1 MPVQPNQT
9 HQHEL
14 LAPAGSLEAF
24 FAAMEAG
31 ADAVYCGLKE
41 FSARAKAKNFTL
53 AETERLTAYAHQ
65 QGRRLYVTL
74 NTLLKEAELPRG
86 LEILAALASFPVDG
100 IIIQDLGLWR
110 LARQHFPELPLHAS
124 TQMTIHN
131 AAGVKMLEGMG
142 FSRAVLAR
150 ELSLEEITAIRQQTR
165 IELEHF
171 VHGALCYSISG
182 QCLFSSYLTGNSG
195 NRGRC
200 AQPCR
205 RRYQAHGKPGFYL
218 STSDLCA
225 ITLLPKLAA
234 AGVMSFKI
242 EGRMKNA
249 EYVSTVVAAYRAVLD
264 ARPADVQ
271 QAIKAAEESLA
282 EAFGRS
288 TTTGLLKGKAPSGI
302 ALPATKGGIGR
313 LLGPVDSIQGSAVFL
328 TTAADVHVG
337 DRLRIQPQSDL
348 AGSAFTVQELFLGAR
363 QVKRAGADSAI
374 RLGTPFRG
382 IFQKGD
388 QVYKVSTGKGFT
400 MSEAACQRR
409 LAAVDLPQVPVQLT
423 VSSRAANRLTLAAQA
438 AGCQLSE
445 EYEVEML
452 PASHSPL
459 NREALFSTFAKTGH
473 AVLRLGEF
481 AVGALPPVVIKP
493 SRLNEV
499 RRDFYAALGPQ
510 VESALARQRTKRI
523 EDAVAALLPA
533 RPRPAVETAALT
545 VVARG
550 SRDLAILEDQSKAA
564 MALRVML
571 ALTPGNVEAVAKQGR
586 GLAALRDR
594 LLWDIPADIFE
605 GEWRAFQTV
614 VRQLLKLGY
623 TAFRINNLGHFAL
636 FADADAVRLLSGPWL
651 YVLNSQA
658 ALALLDLGAQQ
669 VTLSLEDDQQNMAAI
684 LAREVGTAATV
695 VVYSPIDLITSRIPM
710 RNMPQGAVLEADSG
724 EQMRLDFDSG
734 LTVASA
740 GQDLSWSGKLQELRR
755 MGCREFI
762 VDLAR
767 AGLTSKRGTEVL
779 AAVLADQPLAGTS
792 CFNFERSLA

>member
-1 MPVQPNQT
+1 
-9 HQHEL
+9 
-14 LAPAGSLEAF
+14 
-24 FAAMEAG
+24 MEAG

-74 NTLLKEAELPRG
+74 NTLIKEAELPRS
-86 LEILAALASFPVDG
+86 LEILAALASFSVDG

-131 AAGVKMLEGMG
+131 AAGVKMLEAMG

-150 ELSLEEITAIRQQTR
+150 ELSLDEISAIRQQTR

-182 QCLFSSYLTGNSG
+182 QCLFSSYLSGNSG

-205 RRYQAHGKPGFYL
+205 RRYQARGKTGFYF

-225 ITLLPKLAA
+225 ISLLPRLAS

-264 ARPADVQ
+264 ASEADKQ
-271 QAIKAAEESLA
+271 QAIKAAEESLS

-302 ALPATKGGIGR
+302 AIPSTKGGIGR
-313 LLGPVDSIQGSAVFL
+313 LLGAVERVQASAVFL

-348 AGSAFTVQELFLGAR
+348 AGSAFTVQELFLGDR
-363 QVKRAGADSAI
+363 QVKRAGANSAI

-400 MSEAACQRR
+400 MSEEACQRR

-423 VSSRAANRLTLAAQA
+423 VSSPAANRLTLDAM
-438 AGCQLSE
+438 AGGCRLTE

-452 PASHSPL
+452 AASHSPL
-459 NREALFSTFAKTGH
+459 NRDALLTTFAKTGQ
-473 AVLRLGEF
+473 AALRLSRLE
-481 AVGALPPVVIKP
+481 VGALPPVVIKP

-499 RRDFYAALGPQ
+499 RRDFYATLDQQ
-510 VESALARQRTKRI
+510 VEDARARQLTNRI
-523 EDAVAALLPA
+523 EAAQSVLLPA
-533 RPRPAVETAALT
+533 CPPRVVEAEALT
-545 VVARG
+545 LVARG
-550 SRDLAILEDQSKAA
+550 SRDLAILEEQSQGPK
-564 MALRVML
+564 ALRVIL
-571 ALTPGNVEAVAKQGR
+571 SLTPGNVEAISKQGS
-586 GLAALRDR
+586 GVAALRDR
-594 LLWDIPADIFE
+594 ILWDIPADIFE
-605 GEWRAFQTV
+605 GEWRAFQAV
-614 VRQLLKLGY
+614 VMQLLKSGY
-623 TAFRINNLGHFAL
+623 SGFRINNLGHFSL
-636 FADADAVRLLSGPWL
+636 FADKAAVRLMSGPWL

-658 ALALLDLGAQQ
+658 ALALVELGAQQ
-669 VTLSLEDDQQNMAAI
+669 VSLSLEDDKQNMTDI
-684 LAREVGTAATV
+684 LAREVSAAATV
-695 VVYSPIDLITSRIPM
+695 VVYSPIELISSRIPM
-710 RNMPQGAVLEADSG
+710 WAMPQGSVLEADSG
-724 EQMRLDFDSG
+724 EQLRLDFASG
-734 LTVASA
+734 LTVACA
-740 GQDLSWSGKLQELRR
+740 GQDFSLSGMLQELRR
-755 MGCREFI
+755 MGCREFV
-762 VDLAR
+762 VDLSG
-767 AGLTSKRGTEVL
+767 AGLASKRGKEVV
-779 AAVLADQPLAGTS
+779 AAVSVDQSLAGTS
-792 CFNFERSLA
+792 CFNFERGLA